1 MIKTQEERIKM
12 KQQKKYPAQQEQ
24 SKTAL
29 LVAIHTCNRLL
40 PLGARNRERNPYRG
54 TFQPL
59 VYTIRDNRSCNR
71 HHPSDPGQRN
81 RMELERISRRCF
93 ICIHTLGNRNAD
105 CDSHLR
111 CNIDT
116 QLLYTD

>member
-12 KQQKKYPAQQEQ
+12 KQQKIPNPIRTKQDSFIGYH
-24 SKTAL
+24 SYLYKL
-29 LVAIHTCNRLL
+29 LLL
-40 PLGARNRERNPYRG
+40 GPRNRERYPYRG
-54 TFQPL
+54 KFQPL
-59 VYTIRDNRSCNR
+59 VYTIRNNRSCNR

-81 RMELERISRRCF
+81 RMELERISRRCSL
-93 ICIHTLGNRNAD
+93 CIHTLGNCNVN
-105 CDSHLR
+105 CGNYLR